1 MRGAPAKTQ
10 DAASPDDIAR
20 QWARA
25 HGYASALAFEADGA
39 GSSILSPLAMKLA
52 GPGATGFGFEAS
64 VGASRTQ
71 EGLKALE
78 GLTEGFR
85 KL

>member
-1 MRGAPAKTQ
+1 VANPH
-10 DAASPDDIAR
+10 DIAR
-20 QWARA
+20 QWALA
-25 HGYASALAFEADGA
+25 HNYASALAFETDG
-39 GSSILSPLAMKLA
+39 SDSPILPSLAMKLA
-52 GPGATGFGFEAS
+52 GANGTGFGFEAS

-71 EGLKALE
+71 DGLTGLE